1 MPKTKNNKTVSTEDY
16 MISEKEIAR
25 SINHSHE
32 SVRKMRSRG
41 YVDKNCKTKMPPYYR
56 IGRRVQYR
64 SSDVNEWL
72 EQFRHE

>member
-1 MPKTKNNKTVSTEDY
+1 MPKKKNDKTVFMGDY
-16 MISEKEIAR
+16 MISEKEFAR

-32 SVRKMRSRG
+32 TVRKMRSRG

-56 IGRRVQYR
+56 IGRSVQYK
-64 SSDVNEWL
+64 SSDVNEWI